1 MFSPVCVLLNG
12 HASSVTL
19 EALVLDEDL
28 APVAVST
35 RLPGSHVT
43 YLDSLDPGAFAIRTN
58 VALQQKLRQAL
69 YRDP

>member
-28 APVAVST
+28 AAVAVRT
-35 RLPGSHVT
+35 RLPGSYVT
-43 YLDSLDPGAFAIRTN
+43 YLDGLNPGALAIRTN
-58 VALQQKLRQAL
+58 VSLQQK
-69 YRDP
+69 